1 MVFSLF
7 KKKKEI
13 SIDDNKNKGNEILK
27 LKIQMYEIINKDL
40 ANDKFSLFEFDV
52 VKAFFREAQDLNNY
66 DAYLY
71 MFNAIKGWNDS
82 SNINRDAGEYL
93 NNLMKE
99 KQGVL
104 GIRRT
109 NIGGFEYINGIPTNG
124 ELQNIMNNGVIN
136 NGHLSSG
143 VVSDNPE
150 INLALSPFYSIDGII
165 FLVSS
170 YKNNNCIILFQFPEE
185 VVDKDL
191 LFKIDPSDFYTSGDN
206 CISPEYILGVLVKEE
221 NRITF
226 YDKDQIISVKEFSK

>member
-1 MVFSLF
+1 MFSLF
-7 KKKKEI
+7 KKKEDI
-13 SIDDNKNKGNEILK
+13 SIDDNKNKRNEILK
-27 LKIQMYEIINKDL
+27 FKLQIYEIINKDL

-71 MFNAIKGWNDS
+71 MFNAIRGWNDS
-82 SNINRDAGEYL
+82 SNINRETGEYL

-109 NIGGFEYINGIPTNG
+109 NTGGFEYINGIPTNG
-124 ELQNIMNNGVIN
+124 ELQDIMNNGVIN

-143 VVSDNPE
+143 VVSDNPDL
-150 INLALSPFYSIDGII
+150 NLALSPFYSIDGII

-170 YKNNNCIILFQFPEE
+170 YKDNNSIILFQFPEE

-226 YDKDQIISVKEFSK
+226 YDKDQIMSVKDFSK